1 MACLEVEGGSSS
13 SHGHTDTDTGA
24 FSAVGSSQGQTEHA
38 DAGARLVS
46 AFSVANFVP
55 SLWAKQKN
63 EKNKEK
69 KREEKNT
76 HKIEQLEM
84 VNVKSEYRNYNT
96 SIGFDNILLFL
107 ANDKSTKGKCNST
120 MSHSLCVCV

>member
-55 SLWAKQKN
+55 SL
-63 EKNKEK
+63 
-69 KREEKNT
+69 
-76 HKIEQLEM
+76 
-84 VNVKSEYRNYNT
+84 
-96 SIGFDNILLFL
+96 
-107 ANDKSTKGKCNST
+107 
-120 MSHSLCVCV
+120 